1 VDHLHRGLT
10 SAAGVLDRPGQC
22 PLRTVRPVEAHHD
35 AIHVRGILGGVQTGG
50 VTRQDTLE
58 LADRL
63 FAAIEAGD
71 TATVAELYAPDVKV
85 WHNYD
90 QIEQERDANLAV
102 LGWMSRKV
110 SGILRVYCSDGAI
123 TRIEEYLDTA
133 QVSSLMR
140 TS

>member
-1 VDHLHRGLT
+1 MT
-10 SAAGVLDRPGQC
+10 S
-22 PLRTVRPVEAHHD
+22 H
-35 AIHVRGILGGVQTGG
+35 
-50 VTRQDTLE
+50 DTLE

-63 FAAIEAGD
+63 FKAIEAGD

-102 LGWMSRKV
+102 LGWMGRKV
-110 SGILRVYCSDGAI
+110 AGVRYEEIRRELLPDGFLQQHILRGTAPDGTALEVPSILRVYCADGAI

-133 QVSSLMR
+133 QVASLMR
-140 TS
+140 R

>member
-1 VDHLHRGLT
+1 M
-10 SAAGVLDRPGQC
+10 
-22 PLRTVRPVEAHHD
+22 
-35 AIHVRGILGGVQTGG
+35 
-50 VTRQDTLE
+50 VTPTDTLE

-71 TATVAELYAPDVKV
+71 TATVAALYAPDVKV

-102 LGWMSRKV
+102 LGWMSKRVKGIRYEEIRREV
-110 SGILRVYCSDGAI
+110 LLDGFLQQHILRGTAPDGSALEVPAILRIYCADGVI
-123 TRIEEYLDTA
+123 NRIEEYLDTA

-140 TS
+140 K

>member
-1 VDHLHRGLT
+1 
-10 SAAGVLDRPGQC
+10 
-22 PLRTVRPVEAHHD
+22 
-35 AIHVRGILGGVQTGG
+35 
-50 VTRQDTLE
+50 VTPTDTLE

-71 TATVAELYAPDVKV
+71 TATVSALYAPDVKV

-102 LGWMSRKV
+102 LGWMSKRVKGIRYEEIRREV
-110 SGILRVYCSDGAI
+110 LPDGFLQQHILRGTAPDGSALEVPAILRIYCADGVI
-123 TRIEEYLDTA
+123 GRIEEYLDTA

-140 TS
+140 K

>member
-1 VDHLHRGLT
+1 VT
-10 SAAGVLDRPGQC
+10 S
-22 PLRTVRPVEAHHD
+22 H
-35 AIHVRGILGGVQTGG
+35 
-50 VTRQDTLE
+50 DTLE

-63 FAAIEAGD
+63 FKAIESGD

-102 LGWMSRKV
+102 LGWMARKV
-110 SGILRVYCSDGAI
+110 ADVRYEEIRRELLPDGFLQQHILRGTAPDGTALEVPAILRVYCAHGAV

-133 QVSSLMR
+133 QVAALMR
-140 TS
+140 R

>member
-1 VDHLHRGLT
+1 
-10 SAAGVLDRPGQC
+10 
-22 PLRTVRPVEAHHD
+22 VRL
-35 AIHVRGILGGVQTGG
+35 ILGAVQTGG

-71 TATVAELYAPDVKV
+71 TATVSELYAPDVKV

-110 SGILRVYCSDGAI
+110 AGIRYEEVRRELLPDGFLQQHVLRGTAPDGSALEVPAILRVYCSDGAI

-140 TS
+140 RS

>member
-1 VDHLHRGLT
+1 VH
-10 SAAGVLDRPGQC
+10 
-22 PLRTVRPVEAHHD
+22 
-35 AIHVRGILGGVQTGG
+35 GILGKGETVG
-50 VTRQDTLE
+50 VTPNDTLE

-71 TATVAELYAPDVKV
+71 TATVAALYAPDVKV

-102 LGWMSRKV
+102 LGWMSRRV
-110 SGILRVYCSDGAI
+110 SGIRYEEVRREVLPDGFLQQHVLRGTAPDGSALEVPAILRIYCADGVI
-123 TRIEEYLDTA
+123 GRIEEYLDTA

-140 TS
+140 K

>member
-1 VDHLHRGLT
+1 MH
-10 SAAGVLDRPGQC
+10 
-22 PLRTVRPVEAHHD
+22 
-35 AIHVRGILGGVQTGG
+35 GILGSGETVV
-50 VTRQDTLE
+50 VTPNDTLE

-71 TATVAELYAPDVKV
+71 TAAVAELYAPDVKV

-90 QIEQERDANLAV
+90 QIEQGRDANLAT

-110 SGILRVYCSDGAI
+110 AGIRYEEVRREVLPDGFLQQHILRGTAPDGTALEVPAILRIYCADGTI
-123 TRIEEYLDTA
+123 GRIEEYLDTA

-140 TS
+140 K

>member
-1 VDHLHRGLT
+1 VH
-10 SAAGVLDRPGQC
+10 A
-22 PLRTVRPVEAHHD
+22 
-35 AIHVRGILGGVQTGG
+35 ILGGVQTGG
-50 VTRQDTLE
+50 VTQQDTLE

-71 TATVAELYAPDVKV
+71 TATVAALYAPDVKV

-110 SGILRVYCSDGAI
+110 SDIRYEEIRREVLSDGFLQQHILRGTAPDGSALEVPAILRVYCSDG
-123 TRIEEYLDTA
+123 TVSRIEEYLDTA

-140 TS
+140 KG

>member
-1 VDHLHRGLT
+1 V
-10 SAAGVLDRPGQC
+10 V
-22 PLRTVRPVEAHHD
+22 
-35 AIHVRGILGGVQTGG
+35 
-50 VTRQDTLE
+50 VTPNDTLE

-71 TATVAELYAPDVKV
+71 TATVAALYAPDVKV

-102 LGWMSRKV
+102 LGWMSKRV
-110 SGILRVYCSDGAI
+110 SGIRYEEVRREVLPDGFLQQHVLRGTAPDGSALEVPAILRIYCADGVI
-123 TRIEEYLDTA
+123 SRIEEYLDTA

-140 TS
+140 KQ

>member
-1 VDHLHRGLT
+1 VT
-10 SAAGVLDRPGQC
+10 S
-22 PLRTVRPVEAHHD
+22 H
-35 AIHVRGILGGVQTGG
+35 
-50 VTRQDTLE
+50 DTLE

-63 FAAIEAGD
+63 FKAIEAGD

-102 LGWMSRKV
+102 LGWMARKV
-110 SGILRVYCSDGAI
+110 AGVRYEEIRREVLADGFLQQHILRGTAPDGTALEVPAILRVYCADGAI

-133 QVSSLMR
+133 QVTSLMR
-140 TS
+140 R